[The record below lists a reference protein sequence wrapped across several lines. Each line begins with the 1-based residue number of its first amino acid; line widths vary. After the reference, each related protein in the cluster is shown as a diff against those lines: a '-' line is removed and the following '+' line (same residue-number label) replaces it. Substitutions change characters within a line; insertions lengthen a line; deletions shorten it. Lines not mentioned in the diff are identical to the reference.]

1 MIFFAKE
8 KFLKIT
14 RFLGRS
20 AIAFFLLT
28 ALAFPPHAFADDS
41 GDSSDSSETSESGDE
56 AGDEYSDFGDV
67 YGDSPEKRYPE
78 CAMSNYDN
86 AVEEL
91 HKAQENGADEE
102 TINELMERVE
112 EAYEE
117 LKEACEEN
125 GYSVSR
131 SDTTDAVLVTDS
143 DGKAVTVVGDP
154 VIFSRGLYTTSATD
168 MTIAVGQ
175 SLFSVVRNYT
185 SSPSDTPEVSSYG
198 SFGRKW
204 TTNLD
209 CRIIRGRAELK
220 SWSDYC
226 KMDYDALMV
235 FLQEKLDS
243 VSKFAEAEA
252 NSSEYEQCLETYSD
266 LEEFIEKQRRFRRYL
281 ERNLENKWLCSYT
294 SYGEASVSCDSI
306 GPDMLMYVDD
316 SGNPNI
322 FKSSVEGV
330 FEPAFSSLKGNV
342 RIEEGEDGFVLFCSD
357 GEKRKFDK
365 YGVISSIE
373 RKDGTT
379 VLFTSKNG
387 RVARVTLKSV
397 LGGSRSISVKRD
409 STCITSISDG
419 TRTVSYGYDG
429 KLLSSVTDFD
439 GGSKK
444 FEYDD
449 DRLVRIVKPDGA
461 FVAIEYDTELLF
473 PDDDSGDDCEDVSDD
488 EGLSGE
494 PVFKAR
500 YRVVSTTNELGFTE
514 RFVYD
519 KDGSS
524 VEYID
529 HDGESFLYSYD
540 SNGNTVLQKY
550 PDGSSYSF
558 EYDDDGKKTRSVGD
572 ILTTE
577 FFYDD
582 MGNVSRVK
590 YSDGSEE
597 HFTYLDGELVSKTDR
612 DGVVTVFEY
621 DGFGNLQ
628 GMYVG
633 GKKTAELVFENGLM
647 KRSTDIFG
655 NVSEYEY
662 DNLSQMTKKSVF
674 KSGESSP
681 SSVKTWKYDSIG
693 RVSEIVDEAGIVHS
707 YAYSPHSVKTTVSDG
722 TEIVCVYS
730 PRKCVTE
737 KTVSD
742 LRTGESR
749 TTHYEYD
756 SALRLVSVSV
766 SGIDS
771 SGKSVPKTLV
781 SSYGYTRSGRISK
794 KVDWNAFAP
803 SCDSVTHGWA
813 LEYSFKNGKIA
824 ASTTGFSS
832 IDGNV
837 LQDGK
842 RMSSFDTSFFANRK
856 IAIETRGDGS
866 VFSSEFDRFGNI
878 VRETANGISLMEVSY
893 SPAGRISSCSSVG
906 QGSIEFVYDS
916 ASGRLLGAR
925 EVGGSKNSF
934 NKIEYYDNG
943 WKKREVDRLGNATE
957 YSYDCFGNVFE
968 TKTVKG
974 TAVVGRD
981 ALGHVLFEEARSP
994 SGEVLLRKDFSYSDG
1009 FRRVDVS
1016 VGGVRV
1022 GTSVR
1027 NSFGNIILEI
1037 DGEGNERSFSYDILG
1052 HKTSC
1057 VNASGAVTSF
1067 ECNARGQVV
1076 REVYPDGSFKR
1087 FHYDAFGN
1095 CVRVEDSCG
1104 DVFRAEYD
1112 GYSRVVRADSRP
1124 FSSPSEYSYDY
1135 ADRLVSVVKN
1145 GVALERYEYSDD
1157 GRRTVRIDSLGRRSV
1172 YSLDGFGR
1180 VLSERNRLGFDS
1192 AFAFDGEGNIVSST
1206 DFEGRTRRVERA
1218 NNVDGGKHSVKVS
1231 FPDGTFSYA
1240 EYDALER
1247 IVLAKNDG
1255 SEIRYE
1261 YDSFGRLSSFRDVV
1275 SGVYVEYARDKN
1287 GRVVRMRSTGGV
1299 GRDLSYFY
1307 GKNGEIKKIVDSV
1320 ETDSVPLVTEIDF
1333 EYDLLGRETLRRF
1346 SSGETVSSSYDSAGR
1361 LSMRVGRD
1369 SSGSVLF
1376 VDGSLYDSDGH
1387 LTHSIDENMD
1397 LRCYE
1402 YDADGRLCSVAYP
1415 YSESLK
1421 SYFDALFEEST
1432 GAAPSSLDVS
1442 RLAVRSE
1449 QFAKIQNIVSA
1460 SGAGRVSS
1468 DRNVFKE
1475 SFEYD
1480 SEGNMVSRSTPV
1492 GRIFYGY
1499 DSENRL
1505 VAAGASSAF
1514 GGLSAS
1520 YDKNG
1525 NMTKKITNSATSVF
1539 EYNAGNRM
1547 ARSIVTCSGGDVRDT
1562 RYGYDF
1568 FGRRNVSGTK
1578 TTVFDA
1584 FSLRELF
1591 TKDSALGDSGA
1602 SSGGGSGSRGTD
1614 VVSASS
1620 GRYFFIDDC
1629 IEDSDSGAA
1638 SVSNG
1643 TRGVGCASV
1652 APVYASGV
1660 SPVCFATVG
1669 SSSGDS
1675 SFCSVLMCDSVG
1687 TVKVS
1692 VGENGDVCSVGYDA
1706 FGSCYGSSSPVFS
1719 FIGKRL
1725 DEASGTYDFGHRDY
1739 MPRFSRFTTVDPV
1752 KDGRNWYS
1760 YCDANPVDFFDA
1772 DGYEMATNNSRSGYA
1787 NDSGFTEYW
1796 MQDSEWGSD
1805 KLGDGKAEYTY
1816 TDSAGNVHVETLSN
1830 TGCAVTAFAE
1840 AASNVYGID
1849 ITPDMLNGKADFFNG
1864 DEFDKTAAASALNLG
1879 IERSGDGVDKVTE
1892 FINDKI
1898 NDESKE
1904 YGIVVKTEIG
1914 RDLDSPHFVSVAG
1927 QAGEDA
1933 NGRASV
1939 PATATSRNDSSPVYG
1954 RAEAGFSNQNGEL
1967 RAGLCENSYAY
1978 AVSSDC
1984 TN

>member
-1 MIFFAKE
+1 M
-8 KFLKIT
+8 KIA
-14 RFLGRS
+14 RFLGKA
-20 AIAFFLLT
+20 AIAVFLMSPF
-28 ALAFPPHAFADDS
+28 AFPTPVFADDS
-41 GDSSDSSETSESGDE
+41 GDSSDSSESAET
-56 AGDEYSDFGDV
+56 AGSDGEEYSDFGDIF
-67 YGDSPEKRYPE
+67 GDPPEKREPE
-78 CAMSNYDN
+78 AAMSNYDN

-91 HKAQENGADEE
+91 HEAQERGADEA
-102 TINELMERVE
+102 TINELMDRVE
-112 EAYEE
+112 AAYEE
-117 LKEACEEN
+117 LVAVCEEN
-125 GYSVSR
+125 GFSVTH
-131 SDTTDAVLVTDS
+131 SDKTDAVLVTDS

-154 VIFSRGLYTTSATD
+154 VIFSKGLYTASATD
-168 MTIAVGQ
+168 MTISVGQ

-185 SSPSDTPEVSSYG
+185 SSPSDTPSVSSYG
-198 SFGRKW
+198 SLGRKW

-209 CRIIRGRAELK
+209 CRIIRGRTETKKWRAY
-220 SWSDYC
+220 SN
-226 KMDYDALMV
+226 MDYDSLMD
-235 FLQEKLDS
+235 FLQRKLET
-243 VSKFAEAEA
+243 VSTYVEAEK
-252 NSSEYEQCLETYSD
+252 NSPEYERCLEAYSD
-266 LEEFIEKQRRFRRYL
+266 LEEFIESQRRFHWYL
-281 ERNLENKWLCSYT
+281 EKNDENKRLCSYT

-306 GPDMLMYVDD
+306 GPEMLVYVDD
-316 SGNPNI
+316 RGTPNV
-322 FKSSVEGV
+322 FKMIGEGV
-330 FEPAFSSLKGNV
+330 FVPAFSSLKWNV
-342 RIEEGEDGFVLFCSD
+342 RIEEGEDGFVLSD
-357 GEKRKFDK
+357 PNGERRFFDK

-373 RKDGTT
+373 RKDGSS
-379 VLFTSKNG
+379 VLFTSNNG
-387 RVARVTLKSV
+387 RVTRVTLKSV
-397 LGGSRSISVKRD
+397 LGGSRSVSVRRD
-409 STCITSISDG
+409 SSFVSSISDG

-429 KLLSSVTDFD
+429 SLLSSVTDFD
-439 GGSKK
+439 GDTKMFK
-444 FEYDD
+444 YDD
-449 DRLVRIVKPDGA
+449 DRLVKIVKPDGA
-461 FVAIEYDTELLF
+461 FVAVEYDTELIPLDVETESSEIVVEDE
-473 PDDDSGDDCEDVSDD
+473 DDPS
-488 EGLSGE
+488 LHE
-494 PVFKAR
+494 PKFKSK

-519 KDGSS
+519 EGGSS

-558 EYDDDGKKTRSVGD
+558 EYDEDGKKLRSVGD

-577 FFYDD
+577 FSYDA
-582 MGNVSRVK
+582 MGNVSRAK

-597 HFTYLDGELVSKTDR
+597 SFSYSGGELVSRTDR
-612 DGVVTVFEY
+612 DGVRTVFEY

-628 GMYVG
+628 AMYVG

-647 KRSTDIFG
+647 KKSIDVFG
-655 NVSEYEY
+655 NVCEYEY
-662 DNLSQMTKKSVF
+662 DNLSQMTRKSVF
-674 KSGESSP
+674 RAGETMP
-681 SSVKTWKYDSIG
+681 AAVKTWEYDSVG
-693 RVSEIVDEAGIVHS
+693 RVARIVDEVGIVHTYS
-707 YAYSPHSVKTTVSDG
+707 YSPHSATTSVSDG

-730 PRKCVTE
+730 PRKCMTE

-756 SALRLVSVSV
+756 SALRLVSTSV

-771 SGKSVPKTLV
+771 SGKSIPKTLV
-781 SSYGYTRSGRISK
+781 SSCEYTRSGRMSK
-794 KVDWNAFAP
+794 KVDWNALAP
-803 SCDSVTHGWA
+803 ECDSKTLGWA
-813 LEYSFKNGKIA
+813 LEYSFKDGKIS
-824 ASTTGFSS
+824 ASASGFSS
-832 IDGNV
+832 MDGSV
-837 LQDGK
+837 MPDGK
-842 RMSSFDTSFFANRK
+842 RVSSFDTSFFAGRK
-856 IAIETRGDGS
+856 VTVETRGDGR
-866 VFSSEFDRFGNI
+866 VFSSEFDCFGNI
-878 VRETANGISLMEVSY
+878 VRETANGMSLMEVSY
-893 SPAGRISSCSSVG
+893 SPAGRISSSSSAG
-906 QGSIEFVYDS
+906 QGTIELEYDRS
-916 ASGRLLGAR
+916 SGRFLGAR
-925 EVGGSKNSF
+925 EKGGAKNTF
-934 NKIEYYDNG
+934 NRIEYFDNG
-943 WKKREVDRLGNATE
+943 WKKSEIDRLGNATE

-994 SGEVLLRKDFSYSDG
+994 SGDVLFRKDFAYSDG

-1027 NSFGNIILEI
+1027 NAFGNIILEI

-1124 FSSPSEYSYDY
+1124 FSSPSEFSYDY

-1299 GRDLSYFY
+1299 GRDLLYFY

-1320 ETDSVPLVTEIDF
+1320 ATDSVPLVTEIDF

-1346 SSGETVSSSYDSAGR
+1346 SSGETVSSSYDNAGR

-1449 QFAKIQNIVSA
+1449 QFAKIQNIVSV

-1468 DRNVFKE
+1468 DRNVLKE

-1602 SSGGGSGSRGTD
+1602 ASGGGSGSRGTD

-1669 SSSGDS
+1669 SSSGES

-1772 DGYEMATNNSRSGYA
+1772 DGYEMATNNESSGYA
-1787 NDSGFTEYW
+1787 NENGFTEYW
-1796 MQDSEWGSD
+1796 MQDSEWGND

-1816 TDSAGNVHVETLSN
+1816 TDSAGNVHIETLSN

-1840 AASNVYGID
+1840 AVSNVYGID
-1849 ITPDMLNGKADFFNG
+1849 ITPDMLNGKDEFFNE
-1864 DEFDKTAAASALNLG
+1864 DNFDKGAAASALGLSL
-1879 IERSGDGVDKVTE
+1879 ETSSRGVDNVVAFVNEKIGDE
-1892 FINDKI
+1892 DK
-1898 NDESKE
+1898 DYALVMEAR
-1904 YGIVVKTEIG
+1904 IG
-1914 RDLDSPHFVSVAG
+1914 SEQNSPHFVSVSGNAEKTDDG
-1927 QAGEDA
+1927 K
-1933 NGRASV
+1933 ASV
-1939 PATATSRNDSSPVYG
+1939 PITATSMNDSTSAYG
-1954 RAEAGFSNQNGEL
+1954 RGAAGFTNQDGEL
-1967 RAGLCENSYAY
+1967 RAGVSSQSYAY
-1978 AVSSDC
+1978 SLSADC
-1984 TN
+1984 AN

>member
-1 MIFFAKE
+1 M
-8 KFLKIT
+8 KIT

-220 SWSDYC
+220 RWSDYC

-281 ERNLENKWLCSYT
+281 ERNLENKRLCSYT

-330 FEPAFSSLKGNV
+330 FEPAFSSLRGNV

-519 KDGSS
+519 EGGSS

-925 EVGGSKNSF
+925 EVGGAKNSF

-957 YSYDCFGNVFE
+957 YSYDCFGNISEV
-968 TKTVKG
+968 KTVKG
-974 TAVVGRD
+974 TAVVVRD

-1027 NSFGNIILEI
+1027 NSFGNTVLEI
-1037 DGEGNERSFSYDILG
+1037 DGEGNERRSSYDILG
-1052 HKTSC
+1052 RKTASI
-1057 VNASGAVTSF
+1057 NASGDTTLF
-1067 ECNARGQVV
+1067 EYNARGQVV
-1076 REVYPDGSFKR
+1076 RELYPDGSFKR
-1087 FHYDAFGN
+1087 FLYDAFGN
-1095 CVRVEDSCG
+1095 CIQVEDSCG
-1104 DVFRAEYD
+1104 AIYRAEYD
-1112 GYSRVVRADSRP
+1112 GSSRVVLADSRP
-1124 FSSPSEYSYDY
+1124 FSSPTEYSYDD
-1135 ADRLVSVVKN
+1135 AGRLVSVVKN
-1145 GVALERYEYSDD
+1145 GIALESYEYSGD
-1157 GRRTVRIDSLGRRSV
+1157 GKKTVRIDSLGRRNV
-1172 YSLDGFGR
+1172 YALDGFGR
-1180 VLSERNRLGFDS
+1180 VVSEKNRLGFDS
-1192 AFAFDGEGNIVSST
+1192 AFTYDGEGKILSST
-1206 DFEGRTRRVERA
+1206 DFEGRSKRIERA
-1218 NNVDGGKHSVKVS
+1218 YNVNGGNHSVKVS
-1231 FPDGTFSYA
+1231 CSDGTFSYA

-1247 IVLAKNDG
+1247 IVLAKNSG

-1261 YDSFGRLSSFRDVV
+1261 YDSFGKLSSFRDVV
-1275 SGVYVEYARDKN
+1275 SGVAAEYSRDKN
-1287 GRVVRMRSTGGV
+1287 GRVVRMRSSGGV

-1307 GKNGEIKKIVDSV
+1307 GKNGEIIKIIDSV
-1320 ETDSVPLVTEIDF
+1320 ATDSVPLVTEIDF
-1333 EYDLLGRETLRRF
+1333 EYDMLGRETLRRF
-1346 SSGETVSSSYDSAGR
+1346 SSRETVSSSYDKAGR

-1369 SSGSVLF
+1369 PSGAVLF

-1387 LTHSIDENMD
+1387 LTHSVDANMD
-1397 LRCYE
+1397 IRCYE
-1402 YDADGRLCSVAYP
+1402 YDEFGRLSSVSYP

-1421 SYFDALFEEST
+1421 SHFDVFFEDST
-1432 GAAPSSLDVS
+1432 GASPSSVDVS
-1442 RLAVRSE
+1442 RLAVRAGA
-1449 QFAKIQNIVSA
+1449 FAELQSLMSS
-1460 SGAGRVSS
+1460 SGGGRVSV
-1468 DRNVFKE
+1468 DRNVLKE
-1475 SFEYD
+1475 SFLYD
-1480 SEGNMVSRSTPV
+1480 SEGNIVERSTPV
-1492 GRIFYGY
+1492 GRVFYGY
-1499 DSENRL
+1499 DGENRL
-1505 VAAGASSAF
+1505 VAAGASPSLR
-1514 GGLSAS
+1514 GLSVT
-1520 YDKNG
+1520 YDRNG

-1539 EYNAGNRM
+1539 EYNAENRM
-1547 ARSIVTCSGGDVRDT
+1547 KRSIVTCSGGDVRDT
-1562 RYGYDF
+1562 SYGYDF
-1568 FGRRNVSGTK
+1568 FGRRNMAGTK

-1591 TKDSALGDSGA
+1591 TKDSALADDGSCYASADGFRGA
-1602 SSGGGSGSRGTD
+1602 DGG
-1614 VVSASS
+1614 SASS
-1620 GRYFFIDDC
+1620 GRYIFIDDGD
-1629 IEDSDSGAA
+1629 DSMDIGAP
-1638 SVSNG
+1638 SSSSG
-1643 TRGVGCASV
+1643 TRAGVAASV
-1652 APVYASGV
+1652 APVYASGL
-1660 SPVCFATVG
+1660 SPVSFASVG
-1669 SSSGDS
+1669 SSSGS
-1675 SFCSVLMCDSVG
+1675 ASFCSILLCDSVG
-1687 TVKVS
+1687 TVKAF
-1692 VGENGDVCSVGYDA
+1692 VGENGDVSSVGYDA

-1725 DEASGTYDFGHRDY
+1725 DESSGTYDFGHRDY

-1816 TDSAGNVHVETLSN
+1816 TDSAGNVHIETLSN

-1840 AASNVYGID
+1840 AVSNVYGID
-1849 ITPDMLNGKADFFNG
+1849 ITPDMLNGKDEFFNE
-1864 DEFDKTAAASALNLG
+1864 DNFDKGAAASALGLSL
-1879 IERSGDGVDKVTE
+1879 ETSSRGVDNVVAFVNEKIGDE
-1892 FINDKI
+1892 DK
-1898 NDESKE
+1898 DYALVMEAR
-1904 YGIVVKTEIG
+1904 IG
-1914 RDLDSPHFVSVAG
+1914 SEQNSPHFVSVSGNAEKTDDG
-1927 QAGEDA
+1927 K
-1933 NGRASV
+1933 ASV
-1939 PATATSRNDSSPVYG
+1939 PITATSMNDSTSAYG
-1954 RAEAGFSNQNGEL
+1954 RGAAGFTNQDGEL
-1967 RAGLCENSYAY
+1967 RAGVSSQSYAY
-1978 AVSSDC
+1978 SLSADC
-1984 TN
+1984 AN